1 MMELENTR
9 IRKPTH
15 RQRARSEKSVLPA
28 HRVTVVTAR
37 NRDAEGNMRIRVNQ
51 RDSQKKNLKTRE
63 KRSGI
68 KFYYMM
74 IYTSTIPSFVVQ
86 RLHRRK
92 ELTSSCSHK
101 ICRGLLNIE
110 VTS

>member
-15 RQRARSEKSVLPA
+15 RQRARSEKSVLPV

-51 RDSQKKNLKTRE
+51 RDSQKKK
-63 KRSGI
+63 S
-68 KFYYMM
+68 
-74 IYTSTIPSFVVQ
+74 
-86 RLHRRK
+86 
-92 ELTSSCSHK
+92 
-101 ICRGLLNIE
+101 
-110 VTS
+110 